1 MLLIPESCRWLAK
14 RGRVEDAL
22 ESLIWI
28 RGGDS
33 PELQGEFAEILAGV
47 AEEVR
52 ATEGVTWKEC
62 LLPANRYRL
71 FLAITLQLCQQL
83 TGTTS
88 Y

>member
-33 PELQGEFAEILAGV
+33 PKLQGEFAEILAGV
-47 AEEVR
+47 AKEVR
-52 ATEGVTWKEC
+52 ATEGINWREC

-83 TGTTS
+83 TGNS
-88 Y
+88 PY